1 MYQNSKEVI
10 DFAAENLGCE
20 KGELAVVLQRISK
33 RSALTKLIT
42 ETLNRGATLWYRL
55 DDGYIQ
61 KLGNKLSISADR
73 PFIGSRPRVSHR
85 IFAFQILRIRRT
97 QGSVLGPMVVTGGVY
112 YPLGGLIFRNFRDQY
127 DDFGEFFAGFMKEEL
142 VVNVAKPRV
151 KMGEATNKTTC
162 GEEPDEQHV
171 RDSTKVEIVSKN
183 LNLIVSGLN
192 GNLKVD
198 YESLIGTESQGGEAI
213 FKIRGRGMMKG
224 TFFLLILCIWCTAFT
239 DKGVLAM
246 KNGNEKATREGNV
259 NNEFNFSEEMQLWE
273 RELGGD
279 DAEQTMTQKEEEPR
293 QEPELENVPST
304 SRACS
309 LRVGEAKTECGK
321 GNETNLGGKGMEN
334 GKNNCDIS
342 EMVMSTGLPNGFQ
355 LDGLN
360 WAQVHQCIPPPSL
373 FYPNPKIMRT
383 AIVQPQQLAQ
393 QPQLLAQQPQLL
405 AQQPQPLAQ
414 HLQQSVQQQQPL
426 TQQPQ
431 QLPQQQSQQLPQ
443 QPQQLPQQQSQQLPQ
458 QPHQLQLQ
466 PQQSVQQP
474 QHFPQQ
480 EVPQLLQRVPY
491 SVQPPLPS
499 QQQQQQ
505 RHHRPLFGREN
516 RFTSR
521 RIGPN
526 RSHPYTIRL
535 PTAAQQPFREAQE
548 VQPSLINWP
557 WDTPPNLNVP
567 FEIRRVLLRRLAQE
581 REHAFGLAGAVHQW
595 NPPMAI
601 LLLALEAFY
610 SSLLAM
616 AVNEDGGSVSAQH

>member
-1 MYQNSKEVI
+1 
-10 DFAAENLGCE
+10 
-20 KGELAVVLQRISK
+20 
-33 RSALTKLIT
+33 
-42 ETLNRGATLWYRL
+42 
-55 DDGYIQ
+55 
-61 KLGNKLSISADR
+61 
-73 PFIGSRPRVSHR
+73 
-85 IFAFQILRIRRT
+85 
-97 QGSVLGPMVVTGGVY
+97 
-112 YPLGGLIFRNFRDQY
+112 
-127 DDFGEFFAGFMKEEL
+127 
-142 VVNVAKPRV
+142 
-151 KMGEATNKTTC
+151 
-162 GEEPDEQHV
+162 
-171 RDSTKVEIVSKN
+171 
-183 LNLIVSGLN
+183 
-192 GNLKVD
+192 
-198 YESLIGTESQGGEAI
+198 
-213 FKIRGRGMMKG
+213 
-224 TFFLLILCIWCTAFT
+224 
-239 DKGVLAM
+239 
-246 KNGNEKATREGNV
+246 
-259 NNEFNFSEEMQLWE
+259 
-273 RELGGD
+273 
-279 DAEQTMTQKEEEPR
+279 
-293 QEPELENVPST
+293 
-304 SRACS
+304 
-309 LRVGEAKTECGK
+309 
-321 GNETNLGGKGMEN
+321 MEN

-383 AIVQPQQLAQ
+383 AIVQPQ
-393 QPQLLAQQPQLL
+393 LL

-414 HLQQSVQQQQPL
+414 QPQPLTQQPQPLTQQPQPL

-474 QHFPQQ
+474 QQLVQQPQQLVQQPQQLPQQ
-480 EVPQLLQRVPY
+480 EVPQLLQRVLY

-499 QQQQQQ
+499 QQ

-535 PTAAQQPFREAQE
+535 PATAQQPFREAQE

-601 LLLALEAFY
+601 LLLALESFY